1 LKASYVLPNLFV
13 DFVSFGCHQRIGH
26 SCFHHLPPIVDATS
40 VTGHHTSLADPA
52 FFAELTF
59 RVIDLTKKKAMLLA

>member
-1 LKASYVLPNLFV
+1 MSFSLFPLV
-13 DFVSFGCHQRIGH
+13 VINELGTAAFII
-26 SCFHHLPPIVDATS
+26 LPPIVDATSATS
-40 VTGHHTSLADPA
+40 VTGHHTSLADPV